1 MAKEIEIRQ
10 LDISYTEEILAHYHL
25 GSEEYIKER
34 LLNGCMFG
42 AFVEGKMAGFIGT
55 HIEGSIGMLE
65 VYEEYRRRGIA
76 ESLESY
82 IINTRLSKGLL
93 PYGDIIVGNEP
104 SFGLQRKLGL
114 KITKENFYW
123 VVAFSLHLW

>member
-1 MAKEIEIRQ
+1 MQKSCLQPENPLPVSKEIEIRQ

-76 ESLESY
+76 ESLNPISL
-82 IINTRLSKGLL
+82 I
-93 PYGDIIVGNEP
+93 P
-104 SFGLQRKLGL
+104 
-114 KITKENFYW
+114 
-123 VVAFSLHLW
+123 AF